1 MTFKILKRS
10 RTGIAAA
17 SVAACVLWTGA
28 SSAQDMGSMPGMKP
42 APATSES
49 KASSSSAK
57 KPAKRPPLNRAAELL
72 SKPMLE
78 AHMESLKTEPLEDR
92 KIHSF
97 LLFDLLEY
105 RANSAGVD
113 TFTWDFVGWVGG
125 DFNRLWIK
133 SEGDQ
138 NIGRGNGVQGD
149 LQLLYGRLIAPFWD
163 FQAGLRY
170 NGIIG
175 PDRSLGSRTYAVI
188 GLQGVAPGN
197 FDVEPALYISDR
209 GEVSAEITVSADLY
223 LTQRLVLQPRLE
235 AQFSVQGDPKFSTGK
250 GANQT
255 DLGLRLRY
263 EFTREIAP
271 YIGVTWLRKYGDTAD
286 IARAESEPDDAIA
299 FVAGLRLWY

>member
-1 MTFKILKRS
+1 MRCHKIWKSAR
-10 RTGIAAA
+10 IAVV
-17 SVAACVLWTGA
+17 VAACVWWTGA
-28 SSAQDMGSMPGMKP
+28 HSSAQEMGSMPGMKP
-42 APATSES
+42 EPAAPKPKASGSPAT
-49 KASSSSAK
+49 KRAA
-57 KPAKRPPLNRAAELL
+57 RPPLNRAAELL

-78 AHMESLKTEPLEDR
+78 AHMERLKTEPVEDS
-92 KIHSF
+92 KIQSF

-105 RANSAGVD
+105 RANSAGAN

-133 SEGDQ
+133 TEGDQ

-163 FQAGLRY
+163 FQAGIRF
-170 NGIIG
+170 NEVMG
-175 PDRSLGSRTYAVI
+175 PDRSAGSRTYAVI
-188 GLQGVAPGN
+188 GFQGLAPGN

-271 YIGVTWLRKYGDTAD
+271 YIGVTWARKYGESAD
-286 IARAESEPDDAIA
+286 IARSENEPDDAIA
-299 FVAGLRLWY
+299 FVVGLRLRY